1 MFSQE
6 QIKEIQYKLG
16 LLGMKDTAFPVVSNL
31 NASDTITLVQDAV
44 NKRANIKQLAEAIP
58 TYNPNIMTGTK
69 DRDIYII
76 GKNKNYTWNSRISI
90 SSDDIEEMIEAHD
103 NYKLLAI
110 KINNSVYPL
119 SIKDWSDPDFEFIVI
134 TDNFTMY
141 GYIPPRHV
149 IKYGDISIS
158 REEMTISIYWRA
170 YRSNEILDSY
180 LEVDRYNMDK
190 DNLIDRIQDLEYA
203 SARQFYDTA
212 FNVGD
217 QYQIS
222 SQYVE
227 QQVGQDLAN
236 EIKYEIIIGDQ
247 IFPFYPNI
255 EIYDDV
261 NGCHFSYFIILDI
274 TSDSI
279 KGYRCTYDSENN
291 DTFYISE
298 ETIPLASGSGITEI
312 PMATSSALGGICVG
326 FTQTGKK
333 YPVKLSNKKAYVE
346 VPWENTTYTF
356 TPTNPTLSWG
366 NTSVLGKVGDLEFK
380 ATMPA
385 NPFPY
390 TLGYTQS
397 GKNYPVLQSNGKL
410 YVNVPWTDNNTT
422 YTKAT
427 TAKDGLMSKEDKA
440 KLDTYNPTL
449 YTLKKTQAEY
459 NALESAGTL
468 DANTIY
474 FIVG

>member
-58 TYNPNIMTGTK
+58 TYNPDIMTGTK
-69 DRDIYII
+69 DRDVYIF
-76 GKNKNYTWNSRISI
+76 GLHKNYTYGKQSI
-90 SSDDIEEMIEAHD
+90 SKEEIEDLLDAYRNH
-103 NYKLLAI
+103 KFLAI
-110 KINNSVYPL
+110 KILEDIYPL
-119 SIKDWSDPDFEFIVI
+119 TIDEMANPEYSFTIVNGIYQYDDPANHRYQFFYTTVYIDEENQYLEILRDQINSEDYLDGFYLKVSAFNTAMDNI
-134 TDNFTMY
+134 TDNIEDLKRSKKLFCDTDFSANHHY
-141 GYIPPRHV
+141 QIPSQYIDEMV
-149 IKYGDISIS
+149 VDITNEITYYISI
-158 REEMTISIYWRA
+158 
-170 YRSNEILDSY
+170 
-180 LEVDRYNMDK
+180 
-190 DNLIDRIQDLEYA
+190 DNHLY
-203 SARQFYDTA
+203 
-212 FNVGD
+212 
-217 QYQIS
+217 
-222 SQYVE
+222 
-227 QQVGQDLAN
+227 
-236 EIKYEIIIGDQ
+236 
-247 IFPFYPNI
+247 PFYPT
-255 EIYDDV
+255 IYRDEANMFHFTFFIVQDV
-261 NGCHFSYFIILDI
+261 
-274 TSDSI
+274 TSDYISGI
-279 KGYRCTYDSENN
+279 QCTYNN
-291 DTFYISE
+291 QDEFGIVFSQ
-298 ETIPLASGSGITEI
+298 IPLASGSGITEI

-366 NTSVLGKVGDLEFK
+366 NTSVIGKVDSLEFK
-380 ATMPA
+380 VTMPT

-397 GKNYPVLQSNGKL
+397 GKNYPVLQSNNKL

>member
-58 TYNPNIMTGTK
+58 VYNPDIMTGTK

-76 GKNKNYTWNSRISI
+76 GKNKSYTWNSRISI
-90 SSDDIEEMIEAHD
+90 SSDDIEEMIEAHG
-103 NYKLLAI
+103 NHKLLAI

-119 SIKDWSDPDFEFIVI
+119 SIKDWADPDFEFIVI
-134 TDNFTMY
+134 TSNSTEYSM
-141 GYIPPRHV
+141 IPPLHTIR
-149 IKYGDISIS
+149 YGEINIS
-158 REEMTISIYWRA
+158 REEMTISIYEREN
-170 YRSNEILDSY
+170 RSDEILNLY
-180 LEVDRYNMDK
+180 LRVDRYNTDK
-190 DNLIDRIQDLEYA
+190 DVLIDRIQDLEYA
-203 SARQFYDTA
+203 SIKQFYNTA

-217 QYQIS
+217 QYQIP
-222 SQYVE
+222 SQYI
-227 QQVGQDLAN
+227 GALAQDLAN
-236 EIKYEIIIGDQ
+236 ETKYEIVIVDQ
-247 IFPFYPNI
+247 VFPFYPKI
-255 EIYDDV
+255 ETYDAV
-261 NGCHFSYFIILDI
+261 QGHHFSYFIISDI

-298 ETIPLASGSGITEI
+298 ETIPLASESGITEI
-312 PMATSSALGGICVG
+312 PIATANALGGICVG

-333 YPVKLSNKKAYVE
+333 YPVQLSAKKAYVE

-356 TPTNPTLSWG
+356 TPINPTLSWG
-366 NTSVLGKVGDLEFK
+366 STSVLGKVGDLEFK

-397 GKNYPVLQSNGKL
+397 GKTYPVLQSDGKL
-410 YVNVPWTDNNTT
+410 YVHVPWTDNNTT

-427 TAKDGLMSKEDKA
+427 TSADGLMSKEDKA